1 MMTTVV
7 SGCDDNWQALHV
19 TDFFSTICL
28 LGHRDHVA
36 NFQAMQNG
44 VSNMLSALIVGLQCS
59 MPPSY
64 LPDFLKGGLVIY
76 LAAFAGY
83 AAENKSVQ
91 SHACASDPE
100 IHVKSCEGRSFPLS
114 WLTPHFESTFRMVS
128 AITAAVEPVFNL

>member
-1 MMTTVV
+1 MVC
-7 SGCDDNWQALHV
+7 GCDDNWQALHV

-28 LGHRDHVA
+28 LGHRDHIA

-44 VSNMLSALIVGLQCS
+44 VCNMLSAVIVGLQCS

-83 AAENKSVQ
+83 AGDNKSVQ
-91 SHACASDPE
+91 SPHARAIP
-100 IHVKSCEGRSFPLS
+100 KSTSSFVNVD
-114 WLTPHFESTFRMVS
+114 HFHR
-128 AITAAVEPVFNL
+128 AG